1 MSDYC
6 PCCDDFSMDSL
17 RATRG
22 LVEKPKKKPKKKTTD
37 ISVDKKAKI
46 VINVDNSDEN
56 ADWIKR
62 IEKRKSNTE
71 RSLT

>member
-22 LVEKPKKKPKKKTTD
+22 LVEKPKKKTTD

-56 ADWIKR
+56 ADWIKQVR
-62 IEKRKSNTE
+62 DGSDNQSSKEHVK
-71 RSLT
+71 

>member
-22 LVEKPKKKPKKKTTD
+22 LVEKKKKKTTD
-37 ISVDKKAKI
+37 TSVDKKAKI